1 MRRVPVGAG
10 ASAEGADT
18 AGVHAMVGGFWLGL
32 SDWGGRAG
40 GARTNGQGLVVS
52 VVFELSE
59 GEGRERERDPGTI
72 QFPPP
77 PWFVLVFR
85 LGWME
90 SWTRLQPNNCWP
102 N

>member
-1 MRRVPVGAG
+1 LRRVPVGAG

-59 GEGRERERDPGTI
+59 GREGRERERPRNNSI
-72 QFPPP
+72 SSAA
-77 PWFVLVFR
+77 LVCPCFS
-85 LGWME
+85 LGLDGKLDE
-90 SWTRLQPNNCWP
+90 APAQ
-102 N
+102 